1 MKYISTLFVI
11 LLLTAV
17 TPLPGQPDSQNQTVT
32 ILEYGFPRAND
43 YRNAQS
49 TVAERWGIEFK
60 SVAGCMVTEHL
71 IDSVKQHNE
80 LAHAQ
85 IVEKFGQEW
94 RELFDQE
101 VEVELSIQ
109 LSIRE
114 LIDSQVYIHNLD
126 STLRT
131 EGNGL
136 LYLLTP
142 VNSEEVYSAIVCGW
156 GNWNGK
162 RELLQYYRL
171 LINQRIGSVEIEN
184 DVVELFTI
192 E

>member
-1 MKYISTLFVI
+1 MKACNILALPVFLLSLSPLF
-11 LLLTAV
+11 
-17 TPLPGQPDSQNQTVT
+17 GQPTPPKQKLT
-32 ILEYGFPRAND
+32 ILEYGYPLPND
-43 YRNAQS
+43 YRNAQP

-71 IDSVKQHNE
+71 IDSVKQHNK

-85 IVEKFGQEW
+85 IVGKFGQEW

-109 LSIRE
+109 LNIRE

-136 LYLLTP
+136 LYLLTS
-142 VNSEEVYSAIVCGW
+142 VNTEEVYSAIVCGW
-156 GNWNGK
+156 GDWNGK
-162 RELLQYYRL
+162 IEFLQYYRL
-171 LINQRIGSVEIEN
+171 IINQRIGSVEVEN
-184 DVVELFTI
+184 DVIELFTI